1 MRQNEFK
8 LYEYTLIQIILLY
21 IRIYILPKNNQSWY
35 DVGILYSNTF
45 LIIVKY
51 KPDHVSSMVNFSY
64 DDRKLIYK

>member
-8 LYEYTLIQIILLY
+8 LYKYTLIQKILLY
-21 IRIYILPKNNQSWY
+21 IRIYIYNQSWY